1 MSNNNIANVK
11 APKAPN
17 LPIPTISYSQTYFEV
32 LTNVLRLYFNQ
43 LDKYTAALTTPD
55 IGYYLNQPYGGF
67 SDNTTQTIAVINTAQ
82 AITFNTTDI
91 SDGPQFTGGQPDI
104 YIDPVHT
111 SRIVILYPGVYNFQ
125 FSLQIESTNASAK
138 TVYVWPR
145 LNGINPGVSNSATKI
160 TLSGSNSFQVLA
172 WNFVLE
178 TFVSGEYF
186 ELLWAA
192 DSLNVRLVADP
203 APAAYCPAIPS
214 AILTVTHA
222 SA

>member
-1 MSNNNIANVK
+1 MSNINIANIK

-17 LPIPTISYSQTYFEV
+17 LPIPTIAYSQTYFEV

-43 LDKYTAALTTPD
+43 LDKYTATLTTPD

-67 SDNTTQTIAVINTAQ
+67 SDTTTQTLTTINTPK
-82 AITFNTTDI
+82 AITYDTTDI
-91 SDGPQFTGGQPDI
+91 SDGPQFTGGAPDI
-104 YIDPVHT
+104 YIDPAVT

-125 FSLQIESTNASAK
+125 FSLQAESTNASAK
-138 TVYVWPR
+138 TMYVWAR
-145 LNGINPGVSNSATKI
+145 LNGIDVPNSATKV

-178 TFVSGEYF
+178 TFTSGEYF
-186 ELLWAA
+186 ELMWAGS
-192 DSLNVRLVADP
+192 SLNMQLVAD
-203 APAAYCPAIPS
+203 AATAFHPAIPS
-214 AILTVTHA
+214 VILTVTHA